1 MSFRRMKCW
10 ITGIDVLPA
19 ESFGLDRYAATALR
33 RELAQRLALLDQVL
47 ETLGMRAGTTP
58 RAQELG
64 ARPADRRL
72 VCRAV
77 AEGYGLG
84 IGHPEVFQT
93 WKALQ
98 QAQLDRWLEGL
109 LADPA
114 LAARIP
120 EADPTACTRLHRIAT
135 RVVAGLPPD
144 KVKAIRRTR
153 YDGFVALAYPG
164 EKPEETDAW
173 LAMHDVFSLC
183 AAAGIPTTGQVAALE
198 GLELRCQIARTR
210 IVGDV
215 EPDAIEPSVEA
226 DDPFLAKPATASTET
241 PAAEPAVAWPPDT
254 LNFSFLAAFANEE
267 ES

>member
-1 MSFRRMKCW
+1 LKCW
-10 ITGIDVLPA
+10 ITGIEVLPS
-19 ESFGLDRYAATALR
+19 ESFGLDRYSATALR

-47 ETLGMRAGTTP
+47 ENLGTRAGSTP

-64 ARPADRRL
+64 ARPSDRRL

-93 WKALQ
+93 WSTLQ

-120 EADPTACTRLHRIAT
+120 ESDPAACTRLYRIAA
-135 RVVAGLPPD
+135 RVVAGLTTD
-144 KVKAIRRTR
+144 KVKAIRRAR
-153 YDGFVALAYPG
+153 YDGLVALAYPG

-173 LAMHDVFSLC
+173 LATHDVFSLC
-183 AAAGIPTTGQVAALE
+183 GAAGIPTTGQVVALE
-198 GLELRCQIARTR
+198 GLESRCQIARAR
-210 IVGDV
+210 IVGEL
-215 EPDAIEPSVEA
+215 EPGEIEPAVEL
-226 DDPFLAKPATASTET
+226 DDPFTAGAAVVQPET
-241 PAAEPAVAWPPDT
+241 PKTEPAVDWSPNA
-254 LNFSFLAAFANEE
+254 LYFSFLSGLGNEE